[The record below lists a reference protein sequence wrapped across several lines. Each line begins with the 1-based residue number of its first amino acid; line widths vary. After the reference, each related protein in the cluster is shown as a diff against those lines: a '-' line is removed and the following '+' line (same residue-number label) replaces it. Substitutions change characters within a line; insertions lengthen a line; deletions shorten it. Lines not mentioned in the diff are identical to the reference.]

1 MLICQNITY
10 KNLAFRKRV
19 AVYKDIV
26 PSVIFDG
33 CRFVLE
39 REKLIW
45 VSRSCFGIEKSYSS
59 LCIFVKRSR
68 FLLSGCSWLL
78 ASNLNLLLHIW
89 ARYCLFL
96 IYFSNWSNFHLFQN
110 SNLSERLSALVINQF
125 FLINES
131 YTSLVIIILK

>member
-39 REKLIW
+39 RERLIW
-45 VSRSCFGIEKSYSS
+45 VSQSCFGIEKSYSS

-78 ASNLNLLLHIW
+78 ANNLKLLLHIW
-89 ARYCLFL
+89 ASYCLVFL
-96 IYFSNWSNFHLFQN
+96 FFISFSNWLNLHLFQN
-110 SNLSERLSALVINQF
+110 QNLTELKTLSSGKPINQF
-125 FLINES
+125 LRNKS
-131 YTSLVIIILK
+131 K